1 MSAYDNKYWSHRIA
15 QLAEKVPETDDL
27 SFFTSEVY
35 RDFTEQ
41 GVKDLI
47 CGTCTYLR
55 TLGYDISEAQEKERI
70 SDMVVTMSTD
80 KNMTACTNGDS
91 MIIGVNNPLVKY
103 FPNRELRHYAI
114 QGLRVHE
121 TAHVLFT
128 DFKTIDMWQA
138 ALSNGNWWPVVPD
151 HAQDPEGAELTQ
163 VLSKKEFSKS
173 FAAIAGRLENA
184 IEDGFIERE
193 IKEMYKGLATTELCT
208 TNDAQLSMASTF
220 GEFLKA
226 GRSAYSAMFQQ
237 VLMYAKYDITMVD
250 DMPEQYSDVFDACM
264 EVVDDVKCERD
275 AKKRLCGV
283 NEICCIL
290 YPLFKEMLTEE
301 SEKQN
306 QQSSGSGNGKPGN
319 GNGGSGS
326 SQNSQGQQNGNGGS
340 QGGSGGSQ
348 SNSGNGNG
356 NGNGGSGSSQN
367 SQGQQNGNGGSQGGS
382 GDSQS
387 NSGNGNGNGNGGS
400 GSSQNSQGQ
409 QNGNSGSQGG
419 SGGSQSN
426 SGNGNGNGNGD
437 SGSSQN
443 SQGQQN
449 GNSGSQSGSSDSQ
462 NNSGNGNGNGN
473 GVGSMTAEQLSEAL
487 KEAVKQIK
495 QAAKNVGVNNLPD
508 RHNNSITSQAG
519 KNEDAKKRER
529 SKQGSD
535 NANGKSNGDSIANA
549 PGANSGKSDLS
560 AAKCDIEAIERE
572 RKRNVATA
580 QANNEA
586 NDKLR
591 QEGKEVGREIGT
603 NIYVRRAAEVPQS
616 NIETYNRLSAG
627 LLSITKNL
635 ERRLKT
641 TIRDEEN
648 DDTVAGLPM
657 GSRVEARLAYHQDG
671 KIFSRKNF
679 PRDNPRLAVGYL
691 CDESGSMSKTAI
703 SASVRTAIIL
713 QDLCERME
721 LPCYICGFTTEDLK
735 GVDIITYVDMNVDGK
750 DKYRTTGMASRGGTP
765 TVPAMKYMGKKL
777 MKDSTEKKILIVST
791 DGCSGRGYGE
801 TVRDVIKKLQHD
813 GVMVIGAGIGDSK
826 PRIQEEFGSN
836 FLDISNLDAMPKILC
851 NIVKKNLV

>member
-27 SFFTSEVY
+27 SFFASEAY

-55 TLGYDISEAQEKERI
+55 TLGYDITKEQEEERI
-70 SDMVVTMSTD
+70 NDMVVMMSTD
-80 KNMTACTNGDS
+80 ENMTACTNGDS
-91 MIIGVNNPLVKY
+91 MIIGVNSSLVKY

-128 DFKTIDMWQA
+128 DFKTIDMWQG

-151 HAQDPEGAELTQ
+151 HAQDPDGAELTQ

-173 FAAIAGRLENA
+173 FAAIAGRLQNA

-250 DMPEQYSDVFDACM
+250 DMPEQYSDIFDACM

-275 AKKRLCGV
+275 VKKRLCGV
-283 NEICCIL
+283 NELCCIL
-290 YPLFKEMLTEE
+290 YPLFKEMLTKN

-319 GNGGSGS
+319 SGFGLP
-326 SQNSQGQQNGNGGS
+326 QNSQGQQNGSNG
-340 QGGSGGSQ
+340 Q
-348 SNSGNGNG
+348 SDPN
-356 NGNGGSGSSQN
+356 
-367 SQGQQNGNGGSQGGS
+367 QNGNGSQNGS
-382 GDSQS
+382 GNAQN
-387 NSGNGNGNGNGGS
+387 NSSNGNE
-400 GSSQNSQGQ
+400 
-409 QNGNSGSQGG
+409 NGNS
-419 SGGSQSN
+419 
-426 SGNGNGNGNGD
+426 
-437 SGSSQN
+437 
-443 SQGQQN
+443 
-449 GNSGSQSGSSDSQ
+449 
-462 NNSGNGNGNGN
+462 
-473 GVGSMTAEQLSEAL
+473 VGSMTAEQLSEAL
-487 KEAVKQIK
+487 KEAVKQIE

-508 RHNNSITSQAG
+508 RHSKSITNQAG
-519 KNEDAKKRER
+519 KNAEAKKRE
-529 SKQGSD
+529 SGKQGSGN
-535 NANGKSNGDSIANA
+535 NANGNGNGNSNSNSIANA

-560 AAKCDIEAIERE
+560 AAKCDIKAIEKA
-572 RKRNVATA
+572 RKQEIATA

-586 NDKLR
+586 NNQLA
-591 QEGKEVGREIGT
+591 QEGAKIGSEIGT
-603 NIYVRRAAEVPQS
+603 KISVRRAAEVPQS
-616 NIETYNRLSAG
+616 NIDTYNRLSAG
-627 LLSITKNL
+627 LLSVTKNL

-648 DDTVAGLPM
+648 DDAVAGLPM

-691 CDESGSMSKTAI
+691 CDESGSMSDKAI
-703 SASVRTAIIL
+703 AASVRTAIIL

-721 LPCYICGFTTEDLK
+721 LPCYICGFTT
-735 GVDIITYVDMNVDGK
+735 GGYSGSVDIITYVDKNVDGK

-765 TVPAMKYMGKKL
+765 TVPAMEYMGKKL

>member
-27 SFFTSEVY
+27 SFFASEAY

-55 TLGYDISEAQEKERI
+55 TLGYDITKEQEEERI
-70 SDMVVTMSTD
+70 NDMVVMMSTD
-80 KNMTACTNGDS
+80 ENMTACTNGDS

-319 GNGGSGS
+319 GNSGSGS

-348 SNSGNGNG
+348 S
-356 NGNGGSGSSQN
+356 
-367 SQGQQNGNGGSQGGS
+367 
-382 GDSQS
+382 
-387 NSGNGNGNGNGGS
+387 
-400 GSSQNSQGQ
+400 
-409 QNGNSGSQGG
+409 
-419 SGGSQSN
+419 
-426 SGNGNGNGNGD
+426 
-437 SGSSQN
+437 
-443 SQGQQN
+443 
-449 GNSGSQSGSSDSQ
+449 
-462 NNSGNGNGNGN
+462 NSGNGNGNGN

-801 TVRDVIKKLQHD
+801 TVRDVIKKLQRD

>member
-1 MSAYDNKYWSHRIA
+1 MAAIKNVKYLNKECIYQYFHNPNEAFLEGFIVDENPIFCPRNCESGVYIKIF
-15 QLAEKVPETDDL
+15 KVP
-27 SFFTSEVY
+27 
-35 RDFTEQ
+35 
-41 GVKDLI
+41 
-47 CGTCTYLR
+47 
-55 TLGYDISEAQEKERI
+55 
-70 SDMVVTMSTD
+70 
-80 KNMTACTNGDS
+80 
-91 MIIGVNNPLVKY
+91 VNS
-103 FPNRELRHYAI
+103 R
-114 QGLRVHE
+114 
-121 TAHVLFT
+121 
-128 DFKTIDMWQA
+128 
-138 ALSNGNWWPVVPD
+138 
-151 HAQDPEGAELTQ
+151 
-163 VLSKKEFSKS
+163 
-173 FAAIAGRLENA
+173 
-184 IEDGFIERE
+184 
-193 IKEMYKGLATTELCT
+193 
-208 TNDAQLSMASTF
+208 
-220 GEFLKA
+220 
-226 GRSAYSAMFQQ
+226 
-237 VLMYAKYDITMVD
+237 
-250 DMPEQYSDVFDACM
+250 
-264 EVVDDVKCERD
+264 
-275 AKKRLCGV
+275 V
-283 NEICCIL
+283 NEI
-290 YPLFKEMLTEE
+290 YMQEFRWEAWKNGYNTPLPSDYSNNFKKAGYSIDSTRFWSLPNYLISVCPKLKAELIDYQQQFEQAYCKKIIEELSFCHALSDGKETNERAEQYAIYTMLEGRPVHYNFLLLNAQSIVRNINYKSIVNYIIDEDGYLGGAMETLKDYVLRSLTLQGAWYSRRANEFPKRVAAARMADKMSPAFVFDDNE
-301 SEKQN
+301 SQRIAKSVSVYCARTLDARKN
-306 QQSSGSGNGKPGN
+306 ITIVI
-319 GNGGSGS
+319 
-326 SQNSQGQQNGNGGS
+326 
-340 QGGSGGSQ
+340 
-348 SNSGNGNG
+348 
-356 NGNGGSGSSQN
+356 
-367 SQGQQNGNGGSQGGS
+367 
-382 GDSQS
+382 
-387 NSGNGNGNGNGGS
+387 
-400 GSSQNSQGQ
+400 
-409 QNGNSGSQGG
+409 
-419 SGGSQSN
+419 
-426 SGNGNGNGNGD
+426 
-437 SGSSQN
+437 
-443 SQGQQN
+443 
-449 GNSGSQSGSSDSQ
+449 
-462 NNSGNGNGNGN
+462 GNGNGN

-487 KEAVKQIK
+487 KEAVKQIE

-791 DGCSGRGYGE
+791 DGCSGQGYGE

-836 FLDISNLDAMPKILC
+836 YLDISNLDAMPKILC

>member
-326 SQNSQGQQNGNGGS
+326 SQNSQGQQNGN
-340 QGGSGGSQ
+340 
-348 SNSGNGNG
+348 
-356 NGNGGSGSSQN
+356 
-367 SQGQQNGNGGSQGGS
+367 
-382 GDSQS
+382 
-387 NSGNGNGNGNGGS
+387 
-400 GSSQNSQGQ
+400 
-409 QNGNSGSQGG
+409 
-419 SGGSQSN
+419 
-426 SGNGNGNGNGD
+426 
-437 SGSSQN
+437 
-443 SQGQQN
+443 
-449 GNSGSQSGSSDSQ
+449 SGSQSGTSDSQ

-791 DGCSGRGYGE
+791 DGCSGQGYGE

>member
-1 MSAYDNKYWSHRIA
+1 MSAYDNKYWSHCIA

-319 GNGGSGS
+319 GNS
-326 SQNSQGQQNGNGGS
+326 
-340 QGGSGGSQ
+340 
-348 SNSGNGNG
+348 
-356 NGNGGSGSSQN
+356 
-367 SQGQQNGNGGSQGGS
+367 
-382 GDSQS
+382 
-387 NSGNGNGNGNGGS
+387 GS

-419 SGGSQSN
+419 SGGSQS
-426 SGNGNGNGNGD
+426 
-437 SGSSQN
+437 
-443 SQGQQN
+443 
-449 GNSGSQSGSSDSQ
+449 
-462 NNSGNGNGNGN
+462 NSGNGNGNGN

>member
-27 SFFTSEVY
+27 SFFTSEAY
-35 RDFTEQ
+35 RDYTEQ

-55 TLGYDISEAQEKERI
+55 TLGYNITEKQEEERI
-70 SDMVVTMSTD
+70 RGMTVDMSTD

-128 DFKTIDMWQA
+128 DFKTIDMWQG

-326 SQNSQGQQNGNGGS
+326 SQNSQGQQNGN
-340 QGGSGGSQ
+340 
-348 SNSGNGNG
+348 
-356 NGNGGSGSSQN
+356 
-367 SQGQQNGNGGSQGGS
+367 
-382 GDSQS
+382 
-387 NSGNGNGNGNGGS
+387 
-400 GSSQNSQGQ
+400 
-409 QNGNSGSQGG
+409 SGSQGG
-419 SGGSQSN
+419 SG
-426 SGNGNGNGNGD
+426 
-437 SGSSQN
+437 
-443 SQGQQN
+443 
-449 GNSGSQSGSSDSQ
+449 DSQ

-473 GVGSMTAEQLSEAL
+473 GNGVGSMTTEQLSEAL
-487 KEAVKQIK
+487 KEAVKQIE

-508 RHNNSITSQAG
+508 RHNNSITNQAG

-535 NANGKSNGDSIANA
+535 NANGKSNGNSIANA

-777 MKDSTEKKILIVST
+777 LKDSTEKKILIVST

-826 PRIQEEFGSN
+826 PRIQEEFGDN

>member
-319 GNGGSGS
+319 GNS
-326 SQNSQGQQNGNGGS
+326 
-340 QGGSGGSQ
+340 
-348 SNSGNGNG
+348 
-356 NGNGGSGSSQN
+356 GSGSSQN

-387 NSGNGNGNGNGGS
+387 NSGNGNGNGNGGSQGGSGGSQSNSGNGNGNGNGDS

>member
-27 SFFTSEVY
+27 SFFASEAY

-55 TLGYDISEAQEKERI
+55 TLGYDITKEQEEERI
-70 SDMVVTMSTD
+70 NDMVVMMSTD
-80 KNMTACTNGDS
+80 ENMTACTNGDS
-91 MIIGVNNPLVKY
+91 MIIGVNNSLVKY

-128 DFKTIDMWQA
+128 DFKAIDMWLG
-138 ALSNGNWWPVVPD
+138 ALRNGNWWPVVPD
-151 HAQDPEGAELTQ
+151 HAQDPDGAELTQ

-208 TNDAQLSMASTF
+208 TNDAMLSMASTF

-250 DMPEQYSDVFDACM
+250 DMPEQYSDIFDACM

-275 AKKRLCGV
+275 VKKRLCGV
-283 NEICCIL
+283 NELCCIL
-290 YPLFKEMLTEE
+290 YPLFKEMLTKNT
-301 SEKQN
+301 EKQN

-319 GNGGSGS
+319 NGFGLP
-326 SQNSQGQQNGNGGS
+326 QNSQGQQNGSNGQSDPNQNGNGS
-340 QGGSGGSQ
+340 QDGSGNAQ
-348 SNSGNGNG
+348 NNSSNGNG
-356 NGNGGSGSSQN
+356 NGKS
-367 SQGQQNGNGGSQGGS
+367 
-382 GDSQS
+382 
-387 NSGNGNGNGNGGS
+387 
-400 GSSQNSQGQ
+400 
-409 QNGNSGSQGG
+409 
-419 SGGSQSN
+419 
-426 SGNGNGNGNGD
+426 
-437 SGSSQN
+437 
-443 SQGQQN
+443 
-449 GNSGSQSGSSDSQ
+449 
-462 NNSGNGNGNGN
+462 
-473 GVGSMTAEQLSEAL
+473 VGSMTAEQLSEAL
-487 KEAVKQIK
+487 KEAVKQIE

-508 RHNNSITSQAG
+508 RHSNSITNQAS
-519 KNEDAKKRER
+519 KSKDAKKRE
-529 SKQGSD
+529 SGKQGSGN
-535 NANGKSNGDSIANA
+535 NANGNGNGNGNSNSIANA

-560 AAKCDIEAIERE
+560 AAKCDIKAIEKA
-572 RKRNVATA
+572 RKQEIATA

-586 NDKLR
+586 NNQLA
-591 QEGKEVGREIGT
+591 QEGAKIGSEIGT
-603 NIYVRRAAEVPQS
+603 KISVRRAAEVPQS
-616 NIETYNRLSAG
+616 NIDTYNRLSAG
-627 LLSITKNL
+627 LLSVTKNL

-648 DDTVAGLPM
+648 DDAIAGLPM

-691 CDESGSMSKTAI
+691 CDESGSMSDEAI
-703 SASVRTAIIL
+703 AASVRTAIIL

-721 LPCYICGFTTEDLK
+721 LPCYVCGFTT
-735 GVDIITYVDMNVDGK
+735 GGYSGSVDIITYVDKNVDGK

>member
-80 KNMTACTNGDS
+80 KNMTACTDGDS

-326 SQNSQGQQNGNGGS
+326 SQNSQGQQNGN
-340 QGGSGGSQ
+340 
-348 SNSGNGNG
+348 
-356 NGNGGSGSSQN
+356 
-367 SQGQQNGNGGSQGGS
+367 
-382 GDSQS
+382 
-387 NSGNGNGNGNGGS
+387 
-400 GSSQNSQGQ
+400 
-409 QNGNSGSQGG
+409 SGSQGG

-426 SGNGNGNGNGD
+426 SGN
-437 SGSSQN
+437 
-443 SQGQQN
+443 
-449 GNSGSQSGSSDSQ
+449 
-462 NNSGNGNGNGN
+462 GNGNGNGN

-487 KEAVKQIK
+487 KEAVKQIE
-495 QAAKNVGVNNLPD
+495 QAAKNFGVNNLPD

-791 DGCSGRGYGE
+791 DGCSGQGYGE

>member
-27 SFFTSEVY
+27 SFFTSEAY

-319 GNGGSGS
+319 SNGGSGS

-356 NGNGGSGSSQN
+356 NGNG
-367 SQGQQNGNGGSQGGS
+367 
-382 GDSQS
+382 
-387 NSGNGNGNGNGGS
+387 
-400 GSSQNSQGQ
+400 
-409 QNGNSGSQGG
+409 
-419 SGGSQSN
+419 
-426 SGNGNGNGNGD
+426 
-437 SGSSQN
+437 
-443 SQGQQN
+443 
-449 GNSGSQSGSSDSQ
+449 
-462 NNSGNGNGNGN
+462 
-473 GVGSMTAEQLSEAL
+473 VGSMTAEQLSEAL
-487 KEAVKQIK
+487 KEAIKQIE
-495 QAAKNVGVNNLPD
+495 QAAKNVGVKNLPD
-508 RHNNSITSQAG
+508 RHNNSITNQAG

-777 MKDSTEKKILIVST
+777 LKDSTEKKILIVST
-791 DGCSGRGYGE
+791 DGCSGQGYGE

>member
-27 SFFTSEVY
+27 SFFSSEAY

-55 TLGYDISEAQEKERI
+55 TLGYDITKEQEEERI
-70 SDMVVTMSTD
+70 NDMVVMMSTD
-80 KNMTACTNGDS
+80 ENMTACTNGDS
-91 MIIGVNNPLVKY
+91 MIIGVNNSLVKY

-128 DFKTIDMWQA
+128 DFKTIDMWLG
-138 ALSNGNWWPVVPD
+138 ALRNGNWWPVVPD
-151 HAQDPEGAELTQ
+151 HAQDPDGAELTQ

-208 TNDAQLSMASTF
+208 TNDAMLSMASTF

-250 DMPEQYSDVFDACM
+250 DMPEQYSDIFDACM

-275 AKKRLCGV
+275 VKKRLCGV
-283 NEICCIL
+283 NELCCIL
-290 YPLFKEMLTEE
+290 YPLFKEMLTKN

-319 GNGGSGS
+319 SGFGLP
-326 SQNSQGQQNGNGGS
+326 QNSQGQQNGSNGQSDPNQNGNGS
-340 QGGSGGSQ
+340 QNGSGNAQ
-348 SNSGNGNG
+348 NNSSNGNG
-356 NGNGGSGSSQN
+356 NGKS
-367 SQGQQNGNGGSQGGS
+367 
-382 GDSQS
+382 
-387 NSGNGNGNGNGGS
+387 
-400 GSSQNSQGQ
+400 
-409 QNGNSGSQGG
+409 
-419 SGGSQSN
+419 
-426 SGNGNGNGNGD
+426 
-437 SGSSQN
+437 
-443 SQGQQN
+443 
-449 GNSGSQSGSSDSQ
+449 
-462 NNSGNGNGNGN
+462 
-473 GVGSMTAEQLSEAL
+473 VGSMTAEQLSEAL
-487 KEAVKQIK
+487 KEAVKQIE

-508 RHNNSITSQAG
+508 RHSNSITNQAS
-519 KNEDAKKRER
+519 KSKDAKKRE
-529 SKQGSD
+529 SGKQGSGN
-535 NANGKSNGDSIANA
+535 NANGNGNGNSNSIANA

-721 LPCYICGFTTEDLK
+721 LPCYVCGFTT
-735 GVDIITYVDMNVDGK
+735 GGYSGSVDIITYVDKNVDGK

-777 MKDSTEKKILIVST
+777 LKDSTEKKILIVST
-791 DGCSGRGYGE
+791 DGCSGQGYGE

>member
-27 SFFTSEVY
+27 SFFASEAY

-55 TLGYDISEAQEKERI
+55 TLGYDITKEQEEERI
-70 SDMVVTMSTD
+70 NDMVVMMSTD
-80 KNMTACTNGDS
+80 ENMTACTNGDS
-91 MIIGVNNPLVKY
+91 MIIGVNSSLVKY

-128 DFKTIDMWQA
+128 DFKTIDMWQG

-151 HAQDPEGAELTQ
+151 HAQDPDGAELTQ

-173 FAAIAGRLENA
+173 FAAIAGRLQNA

-250 DMPEQYSDVFDACM
+250 DMPEQYSDIFDACM

-275 AKKRLCGV
+275 VKKRLCGV
-283 NEICCIL
+283 NELCCIL
-290 YPLFKEMLTEE
+290 YPLFKEMLTKN

-319 GNGGSGS
+319 SGFGLP
-326 SQNSQGQQNGNGGS
+326 QNSQGQQNGSNGQSDPNQNGNGS
-340 QGGSGGSQ
+340 QNGSGNAQ
-348 SNSGNGNG
+348 NNSSNGNG
-356 NGNGGSGSSQN
+356 NGNS
-367 SQGQQNGNGGSQGGS
+367 
-382 GDSQS
+382 
-387 NSGNGNGNGNGGS
+387 
-400 GSSQNSQGQ
+400 
-409 QNGNSGSQGG
+409 
-419 SGGSQSN
+419 
-426 SGNGNGNGNGD
+426 
-437 SGSSQN
+437 
-443 SQGQQN
+443 
-449 GNSGSQSGSSDSQ
+449 
-462 NNSGNGNGNGN
+462 
-473 GVGSMTAEQLSEAL
+473 VGSMTAEQLSEAL
-487 KEAVKQIK
+487 KEAVKQIE

-508 RHNNSITSQAG
+508 RHSNSITNQAG
-519 KNEDAKKRER
+519 KNAEAKKRE
-529 SKQGSD
+529 SGKQGSGN
-535 NANGKSNGDSIANA
+535 NANGNGNGNSKSNSIANA

-560 AAKCDIEAIERE
+560 AAKCDIKAIEKA
-572 RKRNVATA
+572 RKQEIATA

-586 NDKLR
+586 NNQLA
-591 QEGKEVGREIGT
+591 QEGAKIGSEIGT
-603 NIYVRRAAEVPQS
+603 KISVRRAAEVPQS
-616 NIETYNRLSAG
+616 NIDTYNRLSAG
-627 LLSITKNL
+627 LLSVTKNL

-648 DDTVAGLPM
+648 DDAVAGLPM

-691 CDESGSMSKTAI
+691 CDESGSMSDEAI
-703 SASVRTAIIL
+703 AASVRTAIIL

-721 LPCYICGFTTEDLK
+721 LPCYICGFTTD
-735 GVDIITYVDMNVDGK
+735 GYSGSVDIITYVDKNVDGK
-750 DKYRTTGMASRGGTP
+750 DKYRTTGMVSRGGTP

>member
-27 SFFTSEVY
+27 SFFASEAY

-55 TLGYDISEAQEKERI
+55 TLGYDITKEQEEERI
-70 SDMVVTMSTD
+70 TDMVVMMSTD
-80 KNMTACTNGDS
+80 ENMTACTNGDS
-91 MIIGVNNPLVKY
+91 MIIGVNNSLVKY

-128 DFKTIDMWQA
+128 DFKTIDMWLG

-151 HAQDPEGAELTQ
+151 HAQDPDGAELTQ

-173 FAAIAGRLENA
+173 FAAIAGRLQNA

-250 DMPEQYSDVFDACM
+250 DMPEQYSDIFDACM

-275 AKKRLCGV
+275 VKKRLCGV
-283 NEICCIL
+283 NELCCIL
-290 YPLFKEMLTEE
+290 YPLFKEMLTKNT
-301 SEKQN
+301 EKQN

-319 GNGGSGS
+319 SGFGLPQS
-326 SQNSQGQQNGNGGS
+326 SQGQQNGSNGQSDPNQNGNDS
-340 QGGSGGSQ
+340 QNGSGNAQ
-348 SNSGNGNG
+348 NNSSNGNG
-356 NGNGGSGSSQN
+356 NGNS
-367 SQGQQNGNGGSQGGS
+367 
-382 GDSQS
+382 
-387 NSGNGNGNGNGGS
+387 
-400 GSSQNSQGQ
+400 
-409 QNGNSGSQGG
+409 
-419 SGGSQSN
+419 
-426 SGNGNGNGNGD
+426 
-437 SGSSQN
+437 
-443 SQGQQN
+443 
-449 GNSGSQSGSSDSQ
+449 
-462 NNSGNGNGNGN
+462 
-473 GVGSMTAEQLSEAL
+473 VGSMTAEQLSEAL
-487 KEAVKQIK
+487 KEAIKQIE

-508 RHNNSITSQAG
+508 RHSNSITNQAG
-519 KNEDAKKRER
+519 KNAEAKKRE
-529 SKQGSD
+529 SGKQGSG
-535 NANGKSNGDSIANA
+535 NKANGNGNGKSNSNSIANA

-560 AAKCDIEAIERE
+560 AAKCDIKAIEKA
-572 RKRNVATA
+572 RKQEIATA

-586 NDKLR
+586 NNQLA
-591 QEGKEVGREIGT
+591 QEGAKIGSEIGT
-603 NIYVRRAAEVPQS
+603 KISVRRAAEVPQS
-616 NIETYNRLSAG
+616 NIDTYNRLSAG
-627 LLSITKNL
+627 LLSVTKNL

-648 DDTVAGLPM
+648 DDAVAGLPM

-691 CDESGSMSKTAI
+691 CDESGSMSDEAI
-703 SASVRTAIIL
+703 AASVRTAIIL

-721 LPCYICGFTTEDLK
+721 LPCYICGFTT
-735 GVDIITYVDMNVDGK
+735 GGYSGSVDIITYVDKNVDGK

>member
-27 SFFTSEVY
+27 SFFSSEAY

-55 TLGYDISEAQEKERI
+55 TLGYDITKEQEEERI
-70 SDMVVTMSTD
+70 NDMVVMMSTD
-80 KNMTACTNGDS
+80 ENMTACTNGDS
-91 MIIGVNNPLVKY
+91 MIIGVNNSLVKY

-128 DFKTIDMWQA
+128 DFKTIDMWLG
-138 ALSNGNWWPVVPD
+138 ALRNGNWWPVVPD
-151 HAQDPEGAELTQ
+151 HAQDPDGAELTQ

-208 TNDAQLSMASTF
+208 TNDAMLSMASTF

-250 DMPEQYSDVFDACM
+250 DMPEQYSDIFDACM
-264 EVVDDVKCERD
+264 EVVDDVKCEHD
-275 AKKRLCGV
+275 VKKRLCGV
-283 NEICCIL
+283 NELCCIL
-290 YPLFKEMLTEE
+290 YPLFKEMLTKN

-319 GNGGSGS
+319 SGFGLP
-326 SQNSQGQQNGNGGS
+326 QNSQGQQNGSNGQSDPNQNGNGS
-340 QGGSGGSQ
+340 QNGSGNAQ
-348 SNSGNGNG
+348 NNSSNGNG
-356 NGNGGSGSSQN
+356 NGNS
-367 SQGQQNGNGGSQGGS
+367 
-382 GDSQS
+382 
-387 NSGNGNGNGNGGS
+387 
-400 GSSQNSQGQ
+400 
-409 QNGNSGSQGG
+409 
-419 SGGSQSN
+419 
-426 SGNGNGNGNGD
+426 
-437 SGSSQN
+437 
-443 SQGQQN
+443 
-449 GNSGSQSGSSDSQ
+449 
-462 NNSGNGNGNGN
+462 
-473 GVGSMTAEQLSEAL
+473 VGSMTAEQLSEAL
-487 KEAVKQIK
+487 KEAVKQIE

-508 RHNNSITSQAG
+508 RHSNSITNQAG
-519 KNEDAKKRER
+519 KNAEAKKRE
-529 SKQGSD
+529 SGKQGSG
-535 NANGKSNGDSIANA
+535 NKANGNGNGKSNSNSIANA

-560 AAKCDIEAIERE
+560 AAKCDIKAIEKA
-572 RKRNVATA
+572 RKQEIATA

-586 NDKLR
+586 NNQLA
-591 QEGKEVGREIGT
+591 QEGAKIGSEIGT
-603 NIYVRRAAEVPQS
+603 KISVRRAAEVPQS
-616 NIETYNRLSAG
+616 NIDTYNRLSAG
-627 LLSITKNL
+627 LLSVTKNL

-648 DDTVAGLPM
+648 DDAVAGLPM

-691 CDESGSMSKTAI
+691 CDESGSMSDEAI
-703 SASVRTAIIL
+703 AASVRTAIIL

-721 LPCYICGFTTEDLK
+721 LPCYICGFTT
-735 GVDIITYVDMNVDGK
+735 GGYSGSVDIITYVDKNVDGK

>member
-70 SDMVVTMSTD
+70 GDMVVTMSTD

-319 GNGGSGS
+319 GNGG
-326 SQNSQGQQNGNGGS
+326 
-340 QGGSGGSQ
+340 
-348 SNSGNGNG
+348 
-356 NGNGGSGSSQN
+356 
-367 SQGQQNGNGGSQGGS
+367 
-382 GDSQS
+382 
-387 NSGNGNGNGNGGS
+387 
-400 GSSQNSQGQ
+400 
-409 QNGNSGSQGG
+409 
-419 SGGSQSN
+419 
-426 SGNGNGNGNGD
+426 

-777 MKDSTEKKILIVST
+777 LKDSTEKKILIVST
-791 DGCSGRGYGE
+791 DGCSGQGYGE

>member
-27 SFFTSEVY
+27 SFFASEAY

-55 TLGYDISEAQEKERI
+55 TLGYDITKEQEEERI
-70 SDMVVTMSTD
+70 NDMVVMMSTD
-80 KNMTACTNGDS
+80 ENMTACTNGNS
-91 MIIGVNNPLVKY
+91 MIIGVNSSLVNY

-128 DFKTIDMWQA
+128 DFKTIDMWLS
-138 ALSNGNWWPVVPD
+138 ALRNGNWWPVVPD
-151 HAQDPEGAELTQ
+151 HAQDPDGAELTQ

-173 FAAIAGRLENA
+173 FAAIAGRLESA

-208 TNDAQLSMASTF
+208 TNDAMLSMASTF

-250 DMPEQYSDVFDACM
+250 DMPEQYSDIFDACM

-275 AKKRLCGV
+275 VKKRLCGV
-283 NEICCIL
+283 NELCCIL
-290 YPLFKEMLTEE
+290 YPLFKEMLTKNT
-301 SEKQN
+301 EKQN

-319 GNGGSGS
+319 SGFGLP
-326 SQNSQGQQNGNGGS
+326 QNSQGQQNGSNGQSDPNQNGN
-340 QGGSGGSQ
+340 GSGNAQ
-348 SNSGNGNG
+348 NNSSNGNG
-356 NGNGGSGSSQN
+356 NGNSV
-367 SQGQQNGNGGSQGGS
+367 
-382 GDSQS
+382 D
-387 NSGNGNGNGNGGS
+387 
-400 GSSQNSQGQ
+400 
-409 QNGNSGSQGG
+409 
-419 SGGSQSN
+419 
-426 SGNGNGNGNGD
+426 
-437 SGSSQN
+437 
-443 SQGQQN
+443 
-449 GNSGSQSGSSDSQ
+449 
-462 NNSGNGNGNGN
+462 
-473 GVGSMTAEQLSEAL
+473 SMTAEQLSEAL
-487 KEAVKQIK
+487 KEAVKQIE

-508 RHNNSITSQAG
+508 RHSNSITNQAS
-519 KNEDAKKRER
+519 KSKDAKKRE
-529 SKQGSD
+529 SGKQGSGN
-535 NANGKSNGDSIANA
+535 NANGNGNGNSIANA

-560 AAKCDIEAIERE
+560 AAKCDIKAIEKA
-572 RKRNVATA
+572 RKQEIATA

-586 NDKLR
+586 NNQLA
-591 QEGKEVGREIGT
+591 QEGAKIGSEIGT
-603 NIYVRRAAEVPQS
+603 KISVRRAAEVPQS
-616 NIETYNRLSAG
+616 NIDTYNRLSAG
-627 LLSITKNL
+627 LLSVTKNL
-635 ERRLKT
+635 EHRLKT

-648 DDTVAGLPM
+648 DDAVAGLPM

-691 CDESGSMSKTAI
+691 CDESGSMSDEAI
-703 SASVRTAIIL
+703 AASVRTAIIL

-721 LPCYICGFTTEDLK
+721 LPCYICGFTT
-735 GVDIITYVDMNVDGK
+735 GGYSGSVDIITYVDKNVDGK

>member
-319 GNGGSGS
+319 GNSGSGS

-382 GDSQS
+382 GD
-387 NSGNGNGNGNGGS
+387 
-400 GSSQNSQGQ
+400 
-409 QNGNSGSQGG
+409 
-419 SGGSQSN
+419 SQSN

>member
-27 SFFTSEVY
+27 SFFTSEAY

-103 FPNRELRHYAI
+103 FPNRELRHYAV

-128 DFKTIDMWQA
+128 DFKTIDMWQD

-301 SEKQN
+301 SKKQN

-340 QGGSGGSQ
+340 QGGSGDSQ
-348 SNSGNGNG
+348 NNSGNGNG

-382 GDSQS
+382 GDSQN

-419 SGGSQSN
+419 SG
-426 SGNGNGNGNGD
+426 
-437 SGSSQN
+437 
-443 SQGQQN
+443 
-449 GNSGSQSGSSDSQ
+449 DSQ

-473 GVGSMTAEQLSEAL
+473 GVGSMTTEQLSEAL
-487 KEAVKQIK
+487 KEAVKQIE

-508 RHNNSITSQAG
+508 RHNNSITNQAG

-535 NANGKSNGDSIANA
+535 NANGKSNGNSIANA

-777 MKDSTEKKILIVST
+777 LKDSTEKKILIVST

-826 PRIQEEFGSN
+826 PRIQEEFGDN

>member
-27 SFFTSEVY
+27 SFFASEAY

-55 TLGYDISEAQEKERI
+55 TLGYDITKEQEEERI
-70 SDMVVTMSTD
+70 NDMVVMMSTD
-80 KNMTACTNGDS
+80 ENMTACTNGDS
-91 MIIGVNNPLVKY
+91 MIIGVNNSLVKY

-128 DFKTIDMWQA
+128 DFKTIDMWLG
-138 ALSNGNWWPVVPD
+138 ALRNGNWWPVVPD
-151 HAQDPEGAELTQ
+151 HAQDPDGAELTQ

-208 TNDAQLSMASTF
+208 TNDAMLSMASTF

-237 VLMYAKYDITMVD
+237 VLIYAKYDITMVD
-250 DMPEQYSDVFDACM
+250 DMPEQYSDIFDACM

-275 AKKRLCGV
+275 VKKRLCGV
-283 NEICCIL
+283 NELCCIL
-290 YPLFKEMLTEE
+290 YPLFKEMLTKNT
-301 SEKQN
+301 EKQN

-319 GNGGSGS
+319 SGFGLP
-326 SQNSQGQQNGNGGS
+326 QNSQGQQNGS
-340 QGGSGGSQ
+340 QNGSGNAQ
-348 SNSGNGNG
+348 NNSSNGNG
-356 NGNGGSGSSQN
+356 NGNSV
-367 SQGQQNGNGGSQGGS
+367 
-382 GDSQS
+382 D
-387 NSGNGNGNGNGGS
+387 
-400 GSSQNSQGQ
+400 
-409 QNGNSGSQGG
+409 
-419 SGGSQSN
+419 
-426 SGNGNGNGNGD
+426 
-437 SGSSQN
+437 
-443 SQGQQN
+443 
-449 GNSGSQSGSSDSQ
+449 
-462 NNSGNGNGNGN
+462 
-473 GVGSMTAEQLSEAL
+473 SMTAEQLSEAL
-487 KEAVKQIK
+487 KEAVKQIE

-508 RHNNSITSQAG
+508 RHSNSITNQAS
-519 KNEDAKKRER
+519 KSKDAKKRE
-529 SKQGSD
+529 SGKQGSGN
-535 NANGKSNGDSIANA
+535 NANGNGNGNSNSIANA

-560 AAKCDIEAIERE
+560 AAKCDIKAIEKA
-572 RKRNVATA
+572 RKQEIATA

-586 NDKLR
+586 NNQLA
-591 QEGKEVGREIGT
+591 QEGAKIGSEIGT
-603 NIYVRRAAEVPQS
+603 KISVRRAAEVPQS
-616 NIETYNRLSAG
+616 NIDTYNRLSAG
-627 LLSITKNL
+627 LLSVTKNL

-648 DDTVAGLPM
+648 DDAVAGLPM

-691 CDESGSMSKTAI
+691 CDESGSMSDEAI
-703 SASVRTAIIL
+703 AASVRTAIIL

-721 LPCYICGFTTEDLK
+721 LPCYVCGFTT
-735 GVDIITYVDMNVDGK
+735 GGYSGSVDIITYVDKNVDGK

>member
-27 SFFTSEVY
+27 SFFSSEAY

-55 TLGYDISEAQEKERI
+55 TLGYDITKEQEEERI
-70 SDMVVTMSTD
+70 NDMVVMMSTD
-80 KNMTACTNGDS
+80 ENMTACTNGDS
-91 MIIGVNNPLVKY
+91 MIIGVNNSLVKY

-128 DFKTIDMWQA
+128 DFKTIDMWLG
-138 ALSNGNWWPVVPD
+138 ALRNGNWWPVVPD
-151 HAQDPEGAELTQ
+151 HAQDPDGAELTQ

-208 TNDAQLSMASTF
+208 TNDAMLSMASTF

-250 DMPEQYSDVFDACM
+250 DMPEQYSDIFDACM

-275 AKKRLCGV
+275 VKKRLCGV
-283 NEICCIL
+283 NELCCIL
-290 YPLFKEMLTEE
+290 YPLFKEMLTKN

-319 GNGGSGS
+319 SGFGLP
-326 SQNSQGQQNGNGGS
+326 QNSQGQQNGSNGQSDPNQNGNGS
-340 QGGSGGSQ
+340 QNGSGNAQ
-348 SNSGNGNG
+348 NNSSNGNG
-356 NGNGGSGSSQN
+356 NGKS
-367 SQGQQNGNGGSQGGS
+367 
-382 GDSQS
+382 
-387 NSGNGNGNGNGGS
+387 
-400 GSSQNSQGQ
+400 
-409 QNGNSGSQGG
+409 
-419 SGGSQSN
+419 
-426 SGNGNGNGNGD
+426 
-437 SGSSQN
+437 
-443 SQGQQN
+443 
-449 GNSGSQSGSSDSQ
+449 
-462 NNSGNGNGNGN
+462 
-473 GVGSMTAEQLSEAL
+473 VGSMTAEQLSEAL
-487 KEAVKQIK
+487 KEAVKQIE

-508 RHNNSITSQAG
+508 RHSNSITNQAS
-519 KNEDAKKRER
+519 KSKDAKKRE
-529 SKQGSD
+529 SGKQGSGN
-535 NANGKSNGDSIANA
+535 NANGNGNGNSNSIANA

-560 AAKCDIEAIERE
+560 AAKCDIKAIEKA
-572 RKRNVATA
+572 RKQEIATA

-586 NDKLR
+586 NNQLA
-591 QEGKEVGREIGT
+591 QEGAKIGSEIGT
-603 NIYVRRAAEVPQS
+603 KISVRRAAEVPQS
-616 NIETYNRLSAG
+616 NIDTYNRLSAG
-627 LLSITKNL
+627 LLSVTKNL
-635 ERRLKT
+635 ECRLKT

-648 DDTVAGLPM
+648 DDAVAGLPM

-691 CDESGSMSKTAI
+691 CDESGSMSDEAI
-703 SASVRTAIIL
+703 AASVRTAIIL

-721 LPCYICGFTTEDLK
+721 LPCYVCGFTT
-735 GVDIITYVDMNVDGK
+735 GGYSGSVDIITYVDKNVDGK

>member
-27 SFFTSEVY
+27 SFFASEAY

-55 TLGYDISEAQEKERI
+55 TLGYDITKEQEEERI
-70 SDMVVTMSTD
+70 NDMVVMMSTD
-80 KNMTACTNGDS
+80 ENMTACTNGDS
-91 MIIGVNNPLVKY
+91 MIIGVNNSLVKY

-128 DFKTIDMWQA
+128 DFKTIDMWLG
-138 ALSNGNWWPVVPD
+138 ALRNGNWWPVVPD
-151 HAQDPEGAELTQ
+151 HAQDPDGAELTQ

-208 TNDAQLSMASTF
+208 TNDAMLSMASTF

-237 VLMYAKYDITMVD
+237 VLVYAKYDITMVD
-250 DMPEQYSDVFDACM
+250 DMPEQYSDIFDACM

-275 AKKRLCGV
+275 VKKRLCGV
-283 NEICCIL
+283 NELCCIL
-290 YPLFKEMLTEE
+290 YPLFKEMLTKN

-319 GNGGSGS
+319 SGFGLP
-326 SQNSQGQQNGNGGS
+326 QNSQGQQNGSNGQSDPNQNGNGS
-340 QGGSGGSQ
+340 QNGSGNAQ
-348 SNSGNGNG
+348 NNSSNGNG
-356 NGNGGSGSSQN
+356 NGNSV
-367 SQGQQNGNGGSQGGS
+367 
-382 GDSQS
+382 D
-387 NSGNGNGNGNGGS
+387 
-400 GSSQNSQGQ
+400 
-409 QNGNSGSQGG
+409 
-419 SGGSQSN
+419 
-426 SGNGNGNGNGD
+426 
-437 SGSSQN
+437 
-443 SQGQQN
+443 
-449 GNSGSQSGSSDSQ
+449 
-462 NNSGNGNGNGN
+462 
-473 GVGSMTAEQLSEAL
+473 SMTAEQLSEAL
-487 KEAVKQIK
+487 KEAVKQIE

-508 RHNNSITSQAG
+508 RHSNSITNQAS
-519 KNEDAKKRER
+519 KSKDAKKRE
-529 SKQGSD
+529 SGKQGSGN
-535 NANGKSNGDSIANA
+535 NANGNGNGNGNSNSIANA

-560 AAKCDIEAIERE
+560 AAECDIKAIEKA
-572 RKRNVATA
+572 RKQEIATA

-586 NDKLR
+586 NNQLA
-591 QEGKEVGREIGT
+591 QEGAKIGSEIGT
-603 NIYVRRAAEVPQS
+603 RISVRRAAEVPQS
-616 NIETYNRLSAG
+616 NIDTYNRLSAG
-627 LLSITKNL
+627 LLSVTKNL

-648 DDTVAGLPM
+648 DDAVAGLPM

-691 CDESGSMSKTAI
+691 CDESGSMSDEAI
-703 SASVRTAIIL
+703 AASVRTAIIL

-721 LPCYICGFTTEDLK
+721 LPCYVCGFTT
-735 GVDIITYVDMNVDGK
+735 GGYSGSVDIITYVDKNVDGK

>member
-301 SEKQN
+301 SKKQN

-326 SQNSQGQQNGNGGS
+326 SQNSQGQQNGN
-340 QGGSGGSQ
+340 
-348 SNSGNGNG
+348 
-356 NGNGGSGSSQN
+356 
-367 SQGQQNGNGGSQGGS
+367 
-382 GDSQS
+382 
-387 NSGNGNGNGNGGS
+387 
-400 GSSQNSQGQ
+400 
-409 QNGNSGSQGG
+409 SGSQGG
-419 SGGSQSN
+419 SGGSQS
-426 SGNGNGNGNGD
+426 
-437 SGSSQN
+437 
-443 SQGQQN
+443 
-449 GNSGSQSGSSDSQ
+449 
-462 NNSGNGNGNGN
+462 NSGNGNGNGN

-549 PGANSGKSDLS
+549 PGANSGKADLS

-777 MKDSTEKKILIVST
+777 LKDSTEKKILIVST

-826 PRIQEEFGSN
+826 PRIQEEFGDN
-836 FLDISNLDAMPKILC
+836 FLDISNLDEMPKILC

>member
-387 NSGNGNGNGNGGS
+387 NSGNGNGNGNGGY
-400 GSSQNSQGQ
+400 
-409 QNGNSGSQGG
+409 QGG

-426 SGNGNGNGNGD
+426 SGNGNGNGNGG

-777 MKDSTEKKILIVST
+777 LKDSTEKKILIVST
-791 DGCSGRGYGE
+791 DGCSGQGYGE

>member
-27 SFFTSEVY
+27 SFFASEAY

-55 TLGYDISEAQEKERI
+55 TLGYDISEEQEKECI
-70 SDMVVTMSTD
+70 DDMVVTMSTD

-91 MIIGVNNPLVKY
+91 MIIGVNSSLVKY

-128 DFKTIDMWQA
+128 DFKTIDMWLG
-138 ALSNGNWWPVVPD
+138 ALRNGNWWPVVPD
-151 HAQDPEGAELTQ
+151 HAQDPDGAELTQ

-173 FAAIAGRLENA
+173 FAAIAGRLQNA

-220 GEFLKA
+220 GEFMKA

-250 DMPEQYSDVFDACM
+250 DMPEQYSDIFDACM

-275 AKKRLCGV
+275 VKKRLCGV
-283 NEICCIL
+283 NELCCIL
-290 YPLFKEMLTEE
+290 YPLFKEMLTKNT
-301 SEKQN
+301 EKQN

-319 GNGGSGS
+319 SGFGLP
-326 SQNSQGQQNGNGGS
+326 QNSQGQQNGSNGQSDPNQNGNGS
-340 QGGSGGSQ
+340 QNGSGNAQ
-348 SNSGNGNG
+348 NNSSNGNG
-356 NGNGGSGSSQN
+356 NGNSV
-367 SQGQQNGNGGSQGGS
+367 
-382 GDSQS
+382 D
-387 NSGNGNGNGNGGS
+387 
-400 GSSQNSQGQ
+400 
-409 QNGNSGSQGG
+409 
-419 SGGSQSN
+419 
-426 SGNGNGNGNGD
+426 
-437 SGSSQN
+437 
-443 SQGQQN
+443 
-449 GNSGSQSGSSDSQ
+449 
-462 NNSGNGNGNGN
+462 
-473 GVGSMTAEQLSEAL
+473 SMTAEQLSEAL
-487 KEAVKQIK
+487 KEAVKQIE

-508 RHNNSITSQAG
+508 RHSNSITNQAS
-519 KNEDAKKRER
+519 KSKDAKKRE
-529 SKQGSD
+529 SGKQGSGN
-535 NANGKSNGDSIANA
+535 NANGNGNSNSIANA

-560 AAKCDIEAIERE
+560 AAKCDIKAIEKA
-572 RKRNVATA
+572 RKQEIATA

-586 NDKLR
+586 NNQLA
-591 QEGKEVGREIGT
+591 QEGAKIGSEIGT
-603 NIYVRRAAEVPQS
+603 KISVRRAAEVPQS
-616 NIETYNRLSAG
+616 NIDTYNRLSAG
-627 LLSITKNL
+627 LLSVTKNL

-648 DDTVAGLPM
+648 DDAVAGLPM

-691 CDESGSMSKTAI
+691 CDESGSMSDEAI
-703 SASVRTAIIL
+703 AASVRTAIIL

-721 LPCYICGFTTEDLK
+721 LPCYICGFTT
-735 GVDIITYVDMNVDGK
+735 GGYSGSVDIITYVDKNVDGK
-750 DKYRTTGMASRGGTP
+750 DKYRTTGMASRSGTP

>member
-27 SFFTSEVY
+27 SFFASEAY

-55 TLGYDISEAQEKERI
+55 TLGYDITKEQEEERI
-70 SDMVVTMSTD
+70 NDMVVMMSTD
-80 KNMTACTNGDS
+80 ENMTACTNGDS
-91 MIIGVNNPLVKY
+91 MIIGVNSSLVKY

-128 DFKTIDMWQA
+128 DFKTIDMWQG

-151 HAQDPEGAELTQ
+151 HAQDPDGAELTQ

-173 FAAIAGRLENA
+173 FAAIAGRLQNA

-250 DMPEQYSDVFDACM
+250 DMPEQYSDIFDACM

-275 AKKRLCGV
+275 VKKRLCGV
-283 NEICCIL
+283 NELCCIL
-290 YPLFKEMLTEE
+290 YPLFKEMLTKN

-326 SQNSQGQQNGNGGS
+326 SQNSQGQQNGN
-340 QGGSGGSQ
+340 
-348 SNSGNGNG
+348 
-356 NGNGGSGSSQN
+356 
-367 SQGQQNGNGGSQGGS
+367 
-382 GDSQS
+382 
-387 NSGNGNGNGNGGS
+387 
-400 GSSQNSQGQ
+400 
-409 QNGNSGSQGG
+409 SGSQGG
-419 SGGSQSN
+419 SGGSQS
-426 SGNGNGNGNGD
+426 
-437 SGSSQN
+437 
-443 SQGQQN
+443 
-449 GNSGSQSGSSDSQ
+449 
-462 NNSGNGNGNGN
+462 NSGNGNGNGN

-777 MKDSTEKKILIVST
+777 MMDSTEKKILIVST

>member
-27 SFFTSEVY
+27 SFFASEAY

-55 TLGYDISEAQEKERI
+55 TLGYDITKEQEEERI
-70 SDMVVTMSTD
+70 NDMVVMMSTD
-80 KNMTACTNGDS
+80 ENMTACTNGDS
-91 MIIGVNNPLVKY
+91 MIIGVNSSLVKY

-128 DFKTIDMWQA
+128 DFKTIDMWQG

-151 HAQDPEGAELTQ
+151 HAQDPDGAELTQ

-173 FAAIAGRLENA
+173 FAAIAGRLQNA

-208 TNDAQLSMASTF
+208 TNDAMLSMASTF

-226 GRSAYSAMFQQ
+226 GSSAYSAMFQQ

-250 DMPEQYSDVFDACM
+250 DMPEQYSDIFDACM

-275 AKKRLCGV
+275 VKKRLCGV
-283 NEICCIL
+283 NELCCIL
-290 YPLFKEMLTEE
+290 YPLFKEMLTKN

-319 GNGGSGS
+319 SGFGLP
-326 SQNSQGQQNGNGGS
+326 QNSQGQQNGSNG
-340 QGGSGGSQ
+340 Q
-348 SNSGNGNG
+348 SDPN
-356 NGNGGSGSSQN
+356 
-367 SQGQQNGNGGSQGGS
+367 QNGNGSQNGS
-382 GDSQS
+382 GNAQN
-387 NSGNGNGNGNGGS
+387 NSSNGNE
-400 GSSQNSQGQ
+400 
-409 QNGNSGSQGG
+409 NGNS
-419 SGGSQSN
+419 
-426 SGNGNGNGNGD
+426 
-437 SGSSQN
+437 
-443 SQGQQN
+443 
-449 GNSGSQSGSSDSQ
+449 
-462 NNSGNGNGNGN
+462 
-473 GVGSMTAEQLSEAL
+473 VGSMTAEQLSEAL
-487 KEAVKQIK
+487 KEAVKQIE

-508 RHNNSITSQAG
+508 RHSKSITNQAG
-519 KNEDAKKRER
+519 KNAEAKKRE
-529 SKQGSD
+529 SGKQGSGN
-535 NANGKSNGDSIANA
+535 NANGNGNGNSNSNSIANA

-560 AAKCDIEAIERE
+560 AAKCDIKAIEKA
-572 RKRNVATA
+572 RKQEIATA

-586 NDKLR
+586 NNQLA
-591 QEGKEVGREIGT
+591 QEGAKIGSEIGT
-603 NIYVRRAAEVPQS
+603 KISVRRAAEVPQS
-616 NIETYNRLSAG
+616 NIDTYNRLSAG
-627 LLSITKNL
+627 LLSVTKNL

-648 DDTVAGLPM
+648 DDAVAGLPM

-691 CDESGSMSKTAI
+691 CDESGSMSDKAI
-703 SASVRTAIIL
+703 AASVRTAIIL

-721 LPCYICGFTTEDLK
+721 LPCYICGFTT
-735 GVDIITYVDMNVDGK
+735 GGYSGSVDIITYVDKNVDGK

>member
-27 SFFTSEVY
+27 SFFSSEAY

-55 TLGYDISEAQEKERI
+55 TLGYDITKEQEEERI
-70 SDMVVTMSTD
+70 NDMVVMMSTD
-80 KNMTACTNGDS
+80 ENMTACTNGDS
-91 MIIGVNNPLVKY
+91 MIIGVNNSLVKY

-128 DFKTIDMWQA
+128 DFKTIDMWLG
-138 ALSNGNWWPVVPD
+138 ALRNGNWWPVVPD
-151 HAQDPEGAELTQ
+151 HAQDPDGAELTQ

-208 TNDAQLSMASTF
+208 TNDAMLSMASTF

-250 DMPEQYSDVFDACM
+250 DMPEQYSDIFDACM

-275 AKKRLCGV
+275 VKKRLCGV
-283 NEICCIL
+283 NELCCIL
-290 YPLFKEMLTEE
+290 YPLFKEMLTKN

-319 GNGGSGS
+319 SGFGLP
-326 SQNSQGQQNGNGGS
+326 QNSQGQQNGSNGQSDPNQNGNGS
-340 QGGSGGSQ
+340 QNGSGNAQ
-348 SNSGNGNG
+348 NNSSNGNG
-356 NGNGGSGSSQN
+356 NGNS
-367 SQGQQNGNGGSQGGS
+367 
-382 GDSQS
+382 
-387 NSGNGNGNGNGGS
+387 
-400 GSSQNSQGQ
+400 
-409 QNGNSGSQGG
+409 
-419 SGGSQSN
+419 
-426 SGNGNGNGNGD
+426 
-437 SGSSQN
+437 
-443 SQGQQN
+443 
-449 GNSGSQSGSSDSQ
+449 
-462 NNSGNGNGNGN
+462 
-473 GVGSMTAEQLSEAL
+473 VGSMTAEQLSEAL
-487 KEAVKQIK
+487 KEVVKQIE

-508 RHNNSITSQAG
+508 RHSNSITNQVS
-519 KNEDAKKRER
+519 KSKDAKKRE
-529 SKQGSD
+529 SGKQGSGD
-535 NANGKSNGDSIANA
+535 NANGNGNGNGNSNSNSIANA

-560 AAKCDIEAIERE
+560 AAKCDIKAIEKA
-572 RKRNVATA
+572 RKQEIATA

-586 NDKLR
+586 NNQLA
-591 QEGKEVGREIGT
+591 QEGAKIGSEIGT
-603 NIYVRRAAEVPQS
+603 KISVRRAAEVPQS
-616 NIETYNRLSAG
+616 NIDTYNRLSAG
-627 LLSITKNL
+627 LLSVTKNL

-648 DDTVAGLPM
+648 DDAVAGLPM

-691 CDESGSMSKTAI
+691 CDESGSMSDEAI
-703 SASVRTAIIL
+703 AASVRTAIIL

-721 LPCYICGFTTEDLK
+721 LPCYICGFTT
-735 GVDIITYVDMNVDGK
+735 GGYSGSVDIITYVDKNVDGK

-801 TVRDVIKKLQHD
+801 TVLDVIKKLQHD

>member
-306 QQSSGSGNGKPGN
+306 QQSPGSGNGKPGN

-326 SQNSQGQQNGNGGS
+326 SQNSQGQQNGNG
-340 QGGSGGSQ
+340 
-348 SNSGNGNG
+348 
-356 NGNGGSGSSQN
+356 
-367 SQGQQNGNGGSQGGS
+367 
-382 GDSQS
+382 
-387 NSGNGNGNGNGGS
+387 
-400 GSSQNSQGQ
+400 
-409 QNGNSGSQGG
+409 GSQGG

-580 QANNEA
+580 QANNEV

-791 DGCSGRGYGE
+791 DGCSGQGYGE

-836 FLDISNLDAMPKILC
+836 YLDISNLDAMPKILC

>member
-80 KNMTACTNGDS
+80 KNMTACTDGDS

-340 QGGSGGSQ
+340 QGGSG
-348 SNSGNGNG
+348 
-356 NGNGGSGSSQN
+356 
-367 SQGQQNGNGGSQGGS
+367 
-382 GDSQS
+382 DSQS
-387 NSGNGNGNGNGGS
+387 NSGNGNGNGNGGY
-400 GSSQNSQGQ
+400 
-409 QNGNSGSQGG
+409 QGG

-426 SGNGNGNGNGD
+426 SGNGNGNGNGG

-777 MKDSTEKKILIVST
+777 LKDSTEKKILIVST
-791 DGCSGRGYGE
+791 DGCSGQGYGE

>member
-27 SFFTSEVY
+27 SFFSSEAY

-55 TLGYDISEAQEKERI
+55 TLGYDITKEQEEERI
-70 SDMVVTMSTD
+70 NDMVVMMSTD
-80 KNMTACTNGDS
+80 ENMTACTNGDS
-91 MIIGVNNPLVKY
+91 MIIGVNNSLVKY

-128 DFKTIDMWQA
+128 DFKTIDMWLG
-138 ALSNGNWWPVVPD
+138 ALRNGNWWPVVPD
-151 HAQDPEGAELTQ
+151 HAQDPDGAELTQ

-208 TNDAQLSMASTF
+208 TNDAMLSMASTF

-250 DMPEQYSDVFDACM
+250 DMPEQYSDIFDACM

-275 AKKRLCGV
+275 VKKRLCGV
-283 NEICCIL
+283 NELCCIL
-290 YPLFKEMLTEE
+290 YPLFKEMLTKN

-319 GNGGSGS
+319 SGFGLP
-326 SQNSQGQQNGNGGS
+326 QNSQGQQNGSNG
-340 QGGSGGSQ
+340 Q
-348 SNSGNGNG
+348 SDPN
-356 NGNGGSGSSQN
+356 
-367 SQGQQNGNGGSQGGS
+367 QNGNGSQNGS
-382 GDSQS
+382 GNAQN
-387 NSGNGNGNGNGGS
+387 NSSNGNE
-400 GSSQNSQGQ
+400 
-409 QNGNSGSQGG
+409 NGNS
-419 SGGSQSN
+419 
-426 SGNGNGNGNGD
+426 
-437 SGSSQN
+437 
-443 SQGQQN
+443 
-449 GNSGSQSGSSDSQ
+449 
-462 NNSGNGNGNGN
+462 
-473 GVGSMTAEQLSEAL
+473 VGSMTAEQLSEAL
-487 KEAVKQIK
+487 KEAVKQIE

-508 RHNNSITSQAG
+508 RHSKSITNQAG
-519 KNEDAKKRER
+519 KNAEAKKRE
-529 SKQGSD
+529 SGKQGSGN
-535 NANGKSNGDSIANA
+535 NANGNGNGNSNSNSIANA

-560 AAKCDIEAIERE
+560 AAKCDIKAIEKA
-572 RKRNVATA
+572 RKQEIATA

-586 NDKLR
+586 NNQLA
-591 QEGKEVGREIGT
+591 QEGAKIGSEIGT
-603 NIYVRRAAEVPQS
+603 KISVRRAAEVPQS
-616 NIETYNRLSAG
+616 NIDTYNRLSAG
-627 LLSITKNL
+627 LLSVTKNL

-648 DDTVAGLPM
+648 DDAVAGLPM

-691 CDESGSMSKTAI
+691 CDESGSMSDKAI
-703 SASVRTAIIL
+703 AASVRTAIIL

-721 LPCYICGFTTEDLK
+721 LPCYICGFTT
-735 GVDIITYVDMNVDGK
+735 GGYSGSVDIITYVDKNVDGK

>member
-27 SFFTSEVY
+27 SFFASEAY

-55 TLGYDISEAQEKERI
+55 TLGYDITKEQEEERI
-70 SDMVVTMSTD
+70 NDMVVMMSTD
-80 KNMTACTNGDS
+80 ENMTACTNGDS

-319 GNGGSGS
+319 GNSGSGS

-426 SGNGNGNGNGD
+426 SGNGNGD

>member
-27 SFFTSEVY
+27 SFFASEAY

-55 TLGYDISEAQEKERI
+55 TLGYDITKEQEEERI
-70 SDMVVTMSTD
+70 NDMVVMMSTD
-80 KNMTACTNGDS
+80 ENMTACTNGDS
-91 MIIGVNNPLVKY
+91 MIIGVNNSLVKY

-128 DFKTIDMWQA
+128 DFKTIDMWLG

-151 HAQDPEGAELTQ
+151 HAQDPDGAELTQ

-208 TNDAQLSMASTF
+208 TNDAMLSMASTF

-250 DMPEQYSDVFDACM
+250 DMPEQYSDIFDACM

-275 AKKRLCGV
+275 VKKRLCGV
-283 NEICCIL
+283 NELCCIL
-290 YPLFKEMLTEE
+290 YPLFKEMLTKN

-319 GNGGSGS
+319 SGFGLP
-326 SQNSQGQQNGNGGS
+326 QNSKGQQNG
-340 QGGSGGSQ
+340 
-348 SNSGNGNG
+348 
-356 NGNGGSGSSQN
+356 SQN
-367 SQGQQNGNGGSQGGS
+367 SSGNAQNNSSNGNE
-382 GDSQS
+382 
-387 NSGNGNGNGNGGS
+387 
-400 GSSQNSQGQ
+400 
-409 QNGNSGSQGG
+409 NGNS
-419 SGGSQSN
+419 
-426 SGNGNGNGNGD
+426 
-437 SGSSQN
+437 
-443 SQGQQN
+443 
-449 GNSGSQSGSSDSQ
+449 
-462 NNSGNGNGNGN
+462 
-473 GVGSMTAEQLSEAL
+473 VGSMTAEQLSEAL
-487 KEAVKQIK
+487 KEAVKQIE

-508 RHNNSITSQAG
+508 RHSKSITNQAG
-519 KNEDAKKRER
+519 KNAEAKKRE
-529 SKQGSD
+529 SGKQGSGN
-535 NANGKSNGDSIANA
+535 NANGNGNGNSNSNSIANA
-549 PGANSGKSDLS
+549 TGANSGKSDLS
-560 AAKCDIEAIERE
+560 AAKCDIKAIEKA
-572 RKRNVATA
+572 RKQEIATA

-586 NDKLR
+586 NNQLA
-591 QEGKEVGREIGT
+591 QEGAKIGSEIGT
-603 NIYVRRAAEVPQS
+603 KISVRRAAEVPQS
-616 NIETYNRLSAG
+616 NIDTYNRLSAG
-627 LLSITKNL
+627 LLSVTKNL

-648 DDTVAGLPM
+648 DDAVAGLPM

-691 CDESGSMSKTAI
+691 CDESGSMSDKAI
-703 SASVRTAIIL
+703 AASVRTAIIL

-721 LPCYICGFTTEDLK
+721 LPCYICGFTT
-735 GVDIITYVDMNVDGK
+735 GGYSGSVDIITYVDKNVDGK

>member
-27 SFFTSEVY
+27 SFFTSEAY

-103 FPNRELRHYAI
+103 FPNRELRHYAV

-128 DFKTIDMWQA
+128 DFKTIDMWQD

-301 SEKQN
+301 SKKQN
-306 QQSSGSGNGKPGN
+306 QQS
-319 GNGGSGS
+319 
-326 SQNSQGQQNGNGGS
+326 QN
-340 QGGSGGSQ
+340 
-348 SNSGNGNG
+348 
-356 NGNGGSGSSQN
+356 
-367 SQGQQNGNGGSQGGS
+367 
-382 GDSQS
+382 

-419 SGGSQSN
+419 SG
-426 SGNGNGNGNGD
+426 
-437 SGSSQN
+437 
-443 SQGQQN
+443 
-449 GNSGSQSGSSDSQ
+449 DSQ

-473 GVGSMTAEQLSEAL
+473 GVGSMTTEQLSEAL
-487 KEAVKQIK
+487 KEAVKQIE

-508 RHNNSITSQAG
+508 RHNNSITNQAG

-535 NANGKSNGDSIANA
+535 NANGKSNGNSIANA

-777 MKDSTEKKILIVST
+777 LKDSTEKKILIVST

-826 PRIQEEFGSN
+826 PRIQEEFGDN

>member
-27 SFFTSEVY
+27 SFFASEAY

-55 TLGYDISEAQEKERI
+55 TLGYDITKEQEEERI
-70 SDMVVTMSTD
+70 NDMVVMMSTD
-80 KNMTACTNGDS
+80 ENMTACTNGDS
-91 MIIGVNNPLVKY
+91 MIIGVNSSLVKY

-128 DFKTIDMWQA
+128 DFKTIDMWLG

-151 HAQDPEGAELTQ
+151 HAQDPDGAELTQ

-208 TNDAQLSMASTF
+208 TNDAMLSMASTF

-237 VLMYAKYDITMVD
+237 ILMYAKYDTTMVD
-250 DMPEQYSDVFDACM
+250 DMPEQYSDIFDACM

-283 NEICCIL
+283 NELCCIL
-290 YPLFKEMLTEE
+290 YPLFKEMLTKE

-319 GNGGSGS
+319 SGFGLP
-326 SQNSQGQQNGNGGS
+326 QNSQGQQNGSNGQSDPNHNGNGS
-340 QGGSGGSQ
+340 QNGSGNAQ
-348 SNSGNGNG
+348 NNSSNGNG
-356 NGNGGSGSSQN
+356 NGNS
-367 SQGQQNGNGGSQGGS
+367 
-382 GDSQS
+382 
-387 NSGNGNGNGNGGS
+387 
-400 GSSQNSQGQ
+400 
-409 QNGNSGSQGG
+409 
-419 SGGSQSN
+419 
-426 SGNGNGNGNGD
+426 
-437 SGSSQN
+437 
-443 SQGQQN
+443 
-449 GNSGSQSGSSDSQ
+449 
-462 NNSGNGNGNGN
+462 
-473 GVGSMTAEQLSEAL
+473 VGSMTAERLSEAL
-487 KEAVKQIK
+487 KEAVKQIE

-508 RHNNSITSQAG
+508 RHSNSITNQAG
-519 KNEDAKKRER
+519 KNAEAKKRE
-529 SKQGSD
+529 SGKQGSG
-535 NANGKSNGDSIANA
+535 NKANGNGNGKSNSNSIANA

-560 AAKCDIEAIERE
+560 AAKCDIKAIEKA
-572 RKRNVATA
+572 RKQEIATA

-586 NDKLR
+586 NNQLA
-591 QEGKEVGREIGT
+591 QEGAKIGSEIGT
-603 NIYVRRAAEVPQS
+603 KISVRRAAEVPQS
-616 NIETYNRLSAG
+616 NIDTYNRLSAG
-627 LLSITKNL
+627 LLSVTKNL

-648 DDTVAGLPM
+648 DDAVAGLPM

-691 CDESGSMSKTAI
+691 CDESGSMSDEAI
-703 SASVRTAIIL
+703 AASVRTAIIL

-721 LPCYICGFTTEDLK
+721 LPCYICGFTT
-735 GVDIITYVDMNVDGK
+735 GGYSGSVDIITYVDKNVDGK

>member
-27 SFFTSEVY
+27 SFFASEAY

-55 TLGYDISEAQEKERI
+55 TLGYDITKEQEEERI
-70 SDMVVTMSTD
+70 NDMVVMMSTD
-80 KNMTACTNGDS
+80 ENMTACTNGDS
-91 MIIGVNNPLVKY
+91 MIIGVNNSLVKY

-128 DFKTIDMWQA
+128 DFKTIDMWLG

-151 HAQDPEGAELTQ
+151 HAQDPDGAELTQ

-208 TNDAQLSMASTF
+208 TNDAMLSMASTF

-237 VLMYAKYDITMVD
+237 VLMYAKYDITMVN
-250 DMPEQYSDVFDACM
+250 DMPEQYSDIFDACM

-275 AKKRLCGV
+275 VKKRLCGV
-283 NEICCIL
+283 NELCCIL
-290 YPLFKEMLTEE
+290 YPLFKEMLTKN

-319 GNGGSGS
+319 SGFGLP
-326 SQNSQGQQNGNGGS
+326 QNSQGQQNGSNG
-340 QGGSGGSQ
+340 Q
-348 SNSGNGNG
+348 SDPN
-356 NGNGGSGSSQN
+356 
-367 SQGQQNGNGGSQGGS
+367 QNGNGSQNGS
-382 GDSQS
+382 GNAQN
-387 NSGNGNGNGNGGS
+387 NSSNGNE
-400 GSSQNSQGQ
+400 
-409 QNGNSGSQGG
+409 NGNS
-419 SGGSQSN
+419 
-426 SGNGNGNGNGD
+426 
-437 SGSSQN
+437 
-443 SQGQQN
+443 
-449 GNSGSQSGSSDSQ
+449 
-462 NNSGNGNGNGN
+462 
-473 GVGSMTAEQLSEAL
+473 VGSMTAEQLSEAL
-487 KEAVKQIK
+487 KEAVKQIE

-508 RHNNSITSQAG
+508 RHSKSITNQAG
-519 KNEDAKKRER
+519 KNAEAKKRE
-529 SKQGSD
+529 SGKQGSGN
-535 NANGKSNGDSIANA
+535 NANGNGNGNSNSNSIANA

-560 AAKCDIEAIERE
+560 AAKCDIKAIEKA
-572 RKRNVATA
+572 RKQEIATA

-586 NDKLR
+586 NNQLA
-591 QEGKEVGREIGT
+591 QEGAKIGSEIGT
-603 NIYVRRAAEVPQS
+603 KISVHRAAEVPQS
-616 NIETYNRLSAG
+616 NIDTYNRLSAG
-627 LLSITKNL
+627 LLSVTKNL

-648 DDTVAGLPM
+648 DDAVAGLPM
-657 GSRVEARLAYHQDG
+657 GSRVKARLAYHQDG

-691 CDESGSMSKTAI
+691 CDESGSMSDKAI
-703 SASVRTAIIL
+703 AASVRTAIIL

-721 LPCYICGFTTEDLK
+721 LPCYICGFTT
-735 GVDIITYVDMNVDGK
+735 GGYSGSVDIITYVDKNVDGK

-791 DGCSGRGYGE
+791 DGCSGQGYGE

>member
-27 SFFTSEVY
+27 SFFSSEAY

-55 TLGYDISEAQEKERI
+55 TLGYDITKEQEEERI
-70 SDMVVTMSTD
+70 NDMVVMMSTD
-80 KNMTACTNGDS
+80 ENMTACTNGDS
-91 MIIGVNNPLVKY
+91 MIIGVNNSLVKY

-128 DFKTIDMWQA
+128 DFKTIDMWLG
-138 ALSNGNWWPVVPD
+138 ALRNGNWWPVVPD
-151 HAQDPEGAELTQ
+151 HAQDPDGAELTQ

-208 TNDAQLSMASTF
+208 TNDAMLSMASTF

-250 DMPEQYSDVFDACM
+250 DMPEQYSDIFDACM

-275 AKKRLCGV
+275 VKKRLCGV
-283 NEICCIL
+283 NELCCIL
-290 YPLFKEMLTEE
+290 YPLFKEMLTKN

-319 GNGGSGS
+319 SGFGLP
-326 SQNSQGQQNGNGGS
+326 QNSQGQQNGSNGQSDPNQNGNGS
-340 QGGSGGSQ
+340 QNGSGNAQ
-348 SNSGNGNG
+348 NNSSNGNG
-356 NGNGGSGSSQN
+356 NGNS
-367 SQGQQNGNGGSQGGS
+367 
-382 GDSQS
+382 
-387 NSGNGNGNGNGGS
+387 
-400 GSSQNSQGQ
+400 
-409 QNGNSGSQGG
+409 
-419 SGGSQSN
+419 
-426 SGNGNGNGNGD
+426 
-437 SGSSQN
+437 
-443 SQGQQN
+443 
-449 GNSGSQSGSSDSQ
+449 
-462 NNSGNGNGNGN
+462 
-473 GVGSMTAEQLSEAL
+473 VGSMTAEQLSEAL
-487 KEAVKQIK
+487 KEVVKQIE

-508 RHNNSITSQAG
+508 RNSNSITNQVS
-519 KNEDAKKRER
+519 KSKDAKKRE
-529 SKQGSD
+529 SGKQGSGD
-535 NANGKSNGDSIANA
+535 NANGNGNGNSNSNSIANA

-560 AAKCDIEAIERE
+560 AAKCDIKAIEKA
-572 RKRNVATA
+572 RKQEIATA

-586 NDKLR
+586 NNQLA
-591 QEGKEVGREIGT
+591 QEGAKIGSEIGT
-603 NIYVRRAAEVPQS
+603 KISVRRAAEVPQS
-616 NIETYNRLSAG
+616 NIDTYNRLSAG
-627 LLSITKNL
+627 LLSVTKNL

-648 DDTVAGLPM
+648 NDAVAGLPM

-691 CDESGSMSKTAI
+691 CDESGSMSDEAI
-703 SASVRTAIIL
+703 AASVRTAIIL

-721 LPCYICGFTTEDLK
+721 LPCYICGFTT
-735 GVDIITYVDMNVDGK
+735 GGYSGSVDIITYVDKNVDGK

>member
-319 GNGGSGS
+319 GNS
-326 SQNSQGQQNGNGGS
+326 
-340 QGGSGGSQ
+340 
-348 SNSGNGNG
+348 
-356 NGNGGSGSSQN
+356 GSGSSQN

-387 NSGNGNGNGNGGS
+387 NSGNGNGNGNG
-400 GSSQNSQGQ
+400 
-409 QNGNSGSQGG
+409 GSQGG

>member
-27 SFFTSEVY
+27 SFFASEAY

-55 TLGYDISEAQEKERI
+55 TLGYDITKEQEEERI
-70 SDMVVTMSTD
+70 NDMVVMMSTD
-80 KNMTACTNGDS
+80 ENMTACTNGDS
-91 MIIGVNNPLVKY
+91 MIIGVNSSLVKY

-128 DFKTIDMWQA
+128 DFKTIDMWQG

-306 QQSSGSGNGKPGN
+306 QQSPGSGNGKPGN

-356 NGNGGSGSSQN
+356 NGNG
-367 SQGQQNGNGGSQGGS
+367 
-382 GDSQS
+382 
-387 NSGNGNGNGNGGS
+387 
-400 GSSQNSQGQ
+400 
-409 QNGNSGSQGG
+409 
-419 SGGSQSN
+419 
-426 SGNGNGNGNGD
+426 D

-462 NNSGNGNGNGN
+462 SNSGNGNGNGN

-580 QANNEA
+580 QANNEV